1 MARRARRAGGEFDQP
16 NMIGQTVSHYR
27 IVEMLGGGGMGVVY
41 KAEDT
46 RLRRFVALKFLPE
59 DVSRDPQSLARF
71 QREAQAASAL
81 NHPNICTIHDIG
93 EHEGRA
99 FIAMEFLG
107 GQTLKHLISGRPL
120 ESDQLLSLGIEI
132 ADALDAAHSEGI
144 VHRDIKPANI
154 FVTKRG
160 HAKVLDFGL
169 AKVSGPVKSER
180 DATIDGLAD
189 KTVDE
194 QHLTSP
200 GTALGTVAYMS
211 PEQAK
216 GKQLDARSDLFSFGT
231 VLYEMATGTMP
242 FRGDTSAVIFNS
254 ILERAPTSPAR
265 LNPEVPSELER
276 IINRALEKDRELRY
290 QHASEMRAELQR
302 LKRDSGSGKKIAAE
316 EPAPETL
323 ASTSQPSAA
332 RASGSS
338 RAASVPVSAAR
349 TGVSA
354 PHEPASHSATGQTP
368 VPAPAPASSR
378 KFLFVGAG
386 LILAAIIAGGLYW
399 RSEFGFAWFRSGQ
412 KLTEKDPILLADF
425 VNTTGDPVFDGTLKQ
440 ALAVQLEQSPYLN
453 ITPDQTVRKA
463 LQFMGRPADE
473 RVTGSVAREICER
486 EHIKAMLSGSVASL
500 GSQYVVAIDATN
512 CATGD
517 SLAREQVTAASKEAV
532 LSAVGKAASSLRGK
546 LGESLASVQKYDTS
560 VTEATT
566 SSLEALK
573 AYAAA
578 DQMRNS
584 GGEGESMPLFQH
596 AVELDPN
603 FAMAHA
609 RLSAIYINLGEDD
622 KSLAEAKKAF
632 DLRDRV
638 SERER
643 FYIDDHFYSA
653 IGDIEK
659 NKETL
664 ELAIRAYPNDSTAF
678 GNLALEYNL
687 YYGEF
692 DKAIPLASECI
703 RIEPD
708 APFGYFHTAVPYMAF
723 NRFEEAHSLMQRSV
737 DAKADNMFT
746 HQLLFDLA
754 YLNHDAGGMQQQ
766 LKWAEGKSAEYF
778 LSAESANLTA
788 SGGQLRKAQEL
799 MEHSVQVTD
808 RLGYKDTSANT
819 HASWAL
825 TEAEFGNASK
835 AREFAAKSMSEAH
848 GRGNL
853 EAAAIALA
861 MAGEGARAQTIVD
874 DLSHRYPSDT
884 LLHSVSIPEVAA
896 LLALNRKAPDQAIDA
911 LRAAAPY
918 ELGVNQF
925 PLSNYIRGS
934 AYLQEKRGT
943 EAAAEFQKIIDH
955 RGIDVAV
962 PEHSLAKL
970 GLGRAYAIAG
980 DSGKAKAAY
989 QDFLALW
996 KDADP
1001 DVPILKEAKAEYA
1014 KLQ

>member
-1 MARRARRAGGEFDQP
+1 MTRRPACP
-16 NMIGQTVSHYR
+16 KMIGQTVSHYR
-27 IVEMLGGGGMGVVY
+27 IVEMLGGGGMGAGY

-71 QREAQAASAL
+71 EREAQAASAL

-99 FIAMEFLG
+99 FIAMEFLD
-107 GQTLKHLISGRPL
+107 GQTLKHLIAGRPL

-144 VHRDIKPANI
+144 VHRDIKPANV

-160 HAKVLDFGL
+160 HAKILDFGL
-169 AKVSGPVKSER
+169 AKVSGPTKSEK
-180 DATIDGLAD
+180 DATIDGMAD
-189 KTVDE
+189 RTLDE

-200 GTALGTVAYMS
+200 GPALGTVAYMS

-254 ILERAPTSPAR
+254 ILERAPTSPVR

-316 EPAPETL
+316 EPPPEIVPS
-323 ASTSQPSAA
+323 ASQPSGSQ
-332 RASGSS
+332 ASGSS
-338 RAASVPVSAAR
+338 QAVSMPVSA
-349 TGVSA
+349 TGAGVPSTLAHGGGA
-354 PHEPASHSATGQTP
+354 PHESAASHSATGQNP
-368 VPAPAPASSR
+368 IPAPTPASSR

-386 LILAAIIAGGLYW
+386 LILAAVIAGGLYW
-399 RSEFGFAWFRSGQ
+399 RSDFVFALFPRSGQ
-412 KLTEKDPILLADF
+412 KLTEKDSILLADF

-453 ITPDQTVRKA
+453 ITPKHPVRKA
-463 LQFMGRPADE
+463 FQFMGRPADE

-500 GSQYVVAIDATN
+500 GSQYVIAIDATN

-609 RLSAIYINLGEDD
+609 RLSAIYENLGEDD

-664 ELAIRAYPNDSTAF
+664 ELAIRAYPNDSSAF

-687 YYGEF
+687 FYGQF
-692 DKAIPLASECI
+692 AKAIPLATECT
-703 RIEPD
+703 RLESS
-708 APFGYFHTAVPYMAF
+708 APFGYFHTAVPYMAL
-723 NRFEEAHSLMQRSV
+723 NRFEEARSLMHSAV
-737 DAKADNMFT
+737 AAKADNMFI

-754 YLNHDAGGMQQQ
+754 FLNHDSDVMQQQ
-766 LKWAEGKSAEYF
+766 LKWAEGKSSEYF

-788 SGGQLRKAQEL
+788 ASGQMRKAQEL

-825 TEAEFGNASK
+825 TEAEVGNAPK
-835 AREFAAKSMSEAH
+835 AREFAAASMSEAR

-861 MAGEGARAQTIVD
+861 MSGDAARAQALVD

-884 LLHSVSIPEVAA
+884 LLHSVSMPEVAA
-896 LLALNRKAPDQAIDA
+896 LIALNRKAPGQAIDA
-911 LRAAAPY
+911 LRAATPY
-918 ELGVNQF
+918 ELGLNQF
-925 PLSNYIRGS
+925 PL
-934 AYLQEKRGT
+934 A
-943 EAAAEFQKIIDH
+943 
-955 RGIDVAV
+955 
-962 PEHSLAKL
+962 
-970 GLGRAYAIAG
+970 
-980 DSGKAKAAY
+980 
-989 QDFLALW
+989 
-996 KDADP
+996 
-1001 DVPILKEAKAEYA
+1001 
-1014 KLQ
+1014 

>member
-1 MARRARRAGGEFDQP
+1 
-16 NMIGQTVSHYR
+16 
-27 IVEMLGGGGMGVVY
+27 MLGGGGMGVVY

-71 QREAQAASAL
+71 EREAQAASAL

-99 FIAMEFLG
+99 FIAMEFLD

-160 HAKVLDFGL
+160 HAKILDFGL
-169 AKVSGPVKSER
+169 AKVSGPAKSER
-180 DATIDGLAD
+180 DATIDGMTD
-189 KTVDE
+189 KTLDD

-216 GKQLDARSDLFSFGT
+216 GKQLDPRSDLFSFGT

-254 ILERAPTSPAR
+254 ILERAPTSPVR

-316 EPAPETL
+316 EPPPESL

-338 RAASVPVSAAR
+338 RAVSVPVPAAR

-354 PHEPASHSATGQTP
+354 PHEPAAPHSAAGQVLT
-368 VPAPAPASSR
+368 PAPASASSR
-378 KFLFVGAG
+378 TFIFVGAG
-386 LILAAIIAGGLYW
+386 LLLAALIAGGLYW
-399 RSEFGFAWFRSGQ
+399 RSHGTQ
-412 KLTEKDPILLADF
+412 KLTEKDSILLADF

-453 ITPDQTVRKA
+453 IAPDQTVRKA

-486 EHIKAMLSGSVASL
+486 EHIKAMLGGSVASL
-500 GSQYVVAIDATN
+500 GSQYVIAIDATN

-517 SLAREQVTAASKEAV
+517 SLAREQVTASSKEAV

-546 LGESLASVQKYDTS
+546 LGESLASVQKYDTP

-578 DQMRNS
+578 DEIRN
-584 GGEGESMPLFQH
+584 GGSEAESIPLFQH

-609 RLSAIYINLGEDD
+609 RLSAIYNNIGEEDR
-622 KSLAEAKKAF
+622 SVEAAKKAF
-632 DLRDRV
+632 DLRERV

-643 FYIDDHFYSA
+643 FYIDDHFYTA
-653 IGDIEK
+653 TGALEK
-659 NKETL
+659 DTETL
-664 ELAIRAYPNDSTAF
+664 EAAIKAYPNDSSAF
-678 GNLALEYNL
+678 TNLALENNL
-687 YYGEF
+687 FYGQFE
-692 DKAIPLASECI
+692 KAIPLANEFT
-703 RIEPD
+703 RLEPN
-708 APFGYFHTAVPYMAF
+708 APFGYDHAALAYMAL
-723 NRFEEAHSLMQRSV
+723 NRTEEARSILQRAV
-737 DAKADNMFT
+737 DAKADNLFI
-746 HQLLFDLA
+746 HQALFDLA
-754 YLNHDAGGMQQQ
+754 YLDGDADGMQRQ
-766 LKWAEGKSAEYF
+766 LKWSEGKPSEYLLLIPAAQVAASHGQMLKAAE
-778 LSAESANLTA
+778 LV
-788 SGGQLRKAQEL
+788 RR
-799 MEHSVQVTD
+799 SVLVSD
-808 RLGYKDTSANT
+808 RLGFKETTADTQSAFAVT
-819 HASWAL
+819 Q
-825 TEAEFGNASK
+825 AEVGDFSK
-835 AREFAAKSMSEAH
+835 AKELAASSSALAH
-848 GRGNL
+848 GRTNM
-853 EAAAIALA
+853 ASVAVALA
-861 MAGEGARAQTIVD
+861 MTGDVSRAQAIAD
-874 DLSHRYPSDT
+874 DLGHHFPDDT
-884 LLHSVSIPEVAA
+884 LLHQVSIPCVRA
-896 LLALNRKAPDQAIDA
+896 LIEMNRKSPEAAIQALQTA
-911 LRAAAPY
+911 TPY
-918 ELGVNQF
+918 ELGRNQF
-925 PLSNYIRGS
+925 PLPNYLRGL
-934 AYLQEKRGT
+934 AYLQARRGAD
-943 EAAAEFQKIIDH
+943 AAAEFQKIIDH

-962 PEHSLAKL
+962 AEHSLAKL
-970 GLGRAYAIAG
+970 GLGRAHVMTG
-980 DSGKAKAAY
+980 DSAKARAAY

-1001 DVPILKEAKAEYA
+1001 DVPILKEAKNEYA